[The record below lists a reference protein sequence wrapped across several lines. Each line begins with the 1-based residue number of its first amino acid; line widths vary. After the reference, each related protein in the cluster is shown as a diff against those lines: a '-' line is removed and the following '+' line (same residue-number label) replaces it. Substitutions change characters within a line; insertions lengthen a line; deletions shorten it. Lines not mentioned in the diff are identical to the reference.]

1 MTIKDTQMFE
11 CLDKSLI
18 PHISQVKAIYDFDAE
33 PGTGEISI
41 RAGEVGWFG
50 SLVFAQPNNPVYQ
63 NHIEIIS
70 EILLF

>member
-1 MTIKDTQMFE
+1 MFQ
-11 CLDKSLI
+11 CLKKKSLN

-50 SLVFAQPNNPVYQ
+50 SLVLAQPTNPVTVYQ
-63 NHIEIIS
+63 NHIVIIS
-70 EILLF
+70 DILL